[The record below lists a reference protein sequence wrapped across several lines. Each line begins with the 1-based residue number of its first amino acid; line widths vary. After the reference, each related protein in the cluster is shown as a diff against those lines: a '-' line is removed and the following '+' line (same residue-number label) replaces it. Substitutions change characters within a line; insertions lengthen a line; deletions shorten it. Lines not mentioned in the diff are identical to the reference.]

1 MACVSTSD
9 VIVVMGVSGSGKT
22 ALARSLAAE
31 TGWDFIEGE
40 QFLDKASREALR
52 AGGLS
57 EDAHDRWLKKL
68 GDWIDGYEGTGR
80 CAVVAC
86 SVLTRH
92 RRDVLREGRP
102 HVRFCHVSAPQGALR
117 DRVGADGAKRLSD
130 DFARLE
136 PLGPGEPGVTVSTES
151 STEEVVHRAL
161 AALGLDPGHS

>member
-40 QFLDKASREALR
+40 QFLDKTSREALR

-102 HVRFCHVSAPQGALR
+102 HVRFCHVSAPQAALR

>member
-1 MACVSTSD
+1 MSTSD

-22 ALARSLAAE
+22 ALGRSLAAE

-80 CAVVAC
+80 GAVVAC

-92 RRDVLREGRP
+92 RRAVLREGRP
-102 HVRFCHVSAPQGALR
+102 HLRFCHVSAHQGVLL
-117 DRVGADGAKRLSD
+117 DRVGAEGAKRLSD

-136 PLGPGEPGVTVSTES
+136 PLGPDEPGVTVSTEDS
-151 STEEVVHRAL
+151 GTEELVHRAL